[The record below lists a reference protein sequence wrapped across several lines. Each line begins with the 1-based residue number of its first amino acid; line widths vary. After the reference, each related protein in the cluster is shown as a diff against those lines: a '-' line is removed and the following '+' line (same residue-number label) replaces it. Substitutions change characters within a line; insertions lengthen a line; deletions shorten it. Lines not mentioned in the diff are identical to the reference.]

1 MSSDGGV
8 NFLCVKVDRREKSI
22 RPHPLFLE
30 LQGSRC
36 RCHDGICV
44 PCLHFSRINSIN
56 LRHDSIKFWSPTL
69 PAFIMASVRIPSLRH
84 LAIHPIRSAARLQSQ
99 RRWAQVHDVRFL
111 ATKQTPQVVLDK
123 YREKLNQ
130 KAKKEG
136 HNSIDDLK
144 SAYADKIDAERKKDA
159 IEYPIPTIPQAPET
173 PVSQP
178 NRGPTPAQKAAK
190 ATSVPPSASGKAAI
204 QSLDEIVDV
213 EKIRELPEKELTA
226 VWRLRHA
233 NSPHKLCAV
242 IPTASYKA
250 MEEMARQSPQFVL
263 PVPHESQGAEIHFL
277 QWTFDPASN
286 TSTVLFTQLAEFKT
300 RGEFAQPHTTVTHH
314 LDLAN
319 DKGLVL
325 MQGQTMEDR
334 GVQPEHAKWL
344 VMCLQRFYGAW
355 ESTEA
360 GLEGARKERADER
373 KKLVQWFG
381 NGDSRF
387 SVEKLLEEAERMG

>member
-1 MSSDGGV
+1 
-8 NFLCVKVDRREKSI
+8 
-22 RPHPLFLE
+22 
-30 LQGSRC
+30 
-36 RCHDGICV
+36 
-44 PCLHFSRINSIN
+44 
-56 LRHDSIKFWSPTL
+56 
-69 PAFIMASVRIPSLRH
+69 MASVRIPSLRH

-178 NRGPTPAQKAAK
+178 NRGPAPAQKAAK

-314 LDLAN
+314 LDLAD

-355 ESTEA
+355 ESTESE
-360 GLEGARKERADER
+360 LEGARKERADER

>member
-1 MSSDGGV
+1 
-8 NFLCVKVDRREKSI
+8 
-22 RPHPLFLE
+22 
-30 LQGSRC
+30 
-36 RCHDGICV
+36 
-44 PCLHFSRINSIN
+44 
-56 LRHDSIKFWSPTL
+56 
-69 PAFIMASVRIPSLRH
+69 MASVRIPALRH
-84 LAIHPIRSAARLQSQ
+84 LATYPLRSAARLQTQ

-111 ATKQTPQVVLDK
+111 VTKQPPQAVLDK

-130 KAKKEG
+130 KAKDEG
-136 HNSIDDLK
+136 HGSIDDLK

-173 PVSQP
+173 PISQP
-178 NRGPTPAQKAAK
+178 NRGPIPSQQTANAAS
-190 ATSVPPSASGKAAI
+190 APPSASGKAAV

-233 NSPHKLCAV
+233 NSPQKLCAV
-242 IPTASYKA
+242 IPTSSYKA
-250 MEEMARQSPQFVL
+250 MEEMARKSPQFVL

-277 QWTFDPASN
+277 QWTFDAASN

-314 LDLAN
+314 LDLAE

-360 GLEGARKERADER
+360 ELDGSRKERADER
-373 KKLVQWFG
+373 KKLVEWFG
-381 NGDSRF
+381 SGDSRF
-387 SVEKLLEEAERMG
+387 SVEKLLEEAERIG

>member
-1 MSSDGGV
+1 
-8 NFLCVKVDRREKSI
+8 
-22 RPHPLFLE
+22 
-30 LQGSRC
+30 
-36 RCHDGICV
+36 
-44 PCLHFSRINSIN
+44 
-56 LRHDSIKFWSPTL
+56 
-69 PAFIMASVRIPSLRH
+69 MASVRIPALRH
-84 LAIHPIRSAARLQSQ
+84 LATYPLRSAARLQTQ

-111 ATKQTPQVVLDK
+111 VTKQPPQAVLDK

-130 KAKKEG
+130 KAKDEG
-136 HNSIDDLK
+136 HGSIDDLK

-173 PVSQP
+173 PISQP
-178 NRGPTPAQKAAK
+178 NRGPIPSQQTANAAS
-190 ATSVPPSASGKAAI
+190 APPSASGKASV

-233 NSPHKLCAV
+233 NSPQKLCAV
-242 IPTASYKA
+242 IPTSSYKA
-250 MEEMARQSPQFVL
+250 MEEMARKSPQFVL

-277 QWTFDPASN
+277 QWTFDAASN

-314 LDLAN
+314 LDLAE

-360 GLEGARKERADER
+360 ELDGSRKERADER
-373 KKLVQWFG
+373 KKLVEWFG
-381 NGDSRF
+381 SGDSRF
-387 SVEKLLEEAERMG
+387 SVEKLLQEAERIG

>member
-1 MSSDGGV
+1 
-8 NFLCVKVDRREKSI
+8 
-22 RPHPLFLE
+22 
-30 LQGSRC
+30 
-36 RCHDGICV
+36 
-44 PCLHFSRINSIN
+44 
-56 LRHDSIKFWSPTL
+56 
-69 PAFIMASVRIPSLRH
+69 MASVRIPALRH
-84 LAIHPIRSAARLQSQ
+84 LAAYPLRSAARLQTQ

-111 ATKQTPQVVLDK
+111 VTKQPPQALLDK

-130 KAKKEG
+130 KAKDEG
-136 HNSIDDLK
+136 HGSIDDLK
-144 SAYADKIDAERKKDA
+144 SAYADKIDAERIRDA

-173 PVSQP
+173 PISQP
-178 NRGPTPAQKAAK
+178 NRGPIPSQQTANAAS
-190 ATSVPPSASGKAAI
+190 APPSASGKAAV

-233 NSPHKLCAV
+233 NSPQKLCAV
-242 IPTASYKA
+242 IPTSSYKV
-250 MEEMARQSPQFVL
+250 MEEMARKSPQFVL

-277 QWTFDPASN
+277 QWTFDAASN

-314 LDLAN
+314 LDLAE

-360 GLEGARKERADER
+360 ELDGSRKERADER
-373 KKLVQWFG
+373 KKLVKWFG
-381 NGDSRF
+381 SGDSRF
-387 SVEKLLEEAERMG
+387 SVEKLLEEAERIG